1 MQRFTAVGTLLYF
14 FLCYYFHVVYSTVLL
29 KLYYSV
35 TRSVLLV
42 TCRLQYCSSYSVL
55 YGPFCKKDTVCTVGF
70 NCSAFATLLQRYVT
84 QCLRIIMCC
93 LHAVCCT
100 VIFLY
105 CSVDAL
111 LYTLVRS
118 FTFSPRHALLL
129 TQAMCVCPI
138 LVHCCALLIL
148 SSIAN
153 LSCGSV
159 PAHYTAANM
168 LFALCS
174 TAYSSNVYGDVPVQC
189 SQLELQI
196 STDTLYSCQ
205 YALHCCSVPL
215 CYFTLP

>member
-1 MQRFTAVGTLLYF
+1 MYHTACKVEFQPFKRSYSQLTFFNILRSIIKFLASSANCSCTTVPTVQRFTAVGTLWYF
-14 FLCYYFHVVYSTVLL
+14 FLCYYFHVVYPTLLL

-111 LYTLVRS
+111 LYTAFHVDS
-118 FTFSPRHALLL
+118 AP
-129 TQAMCVCPI
+129 
-138 LVHCCALLIL
+138 
-148 SSIAN
+148 
-153 LSCGSV
+153 
-159 PAHYTAANM
+159 
-168 LFALCS
+168 CS
-174 TAYSSNVYGDVPVQC
+174 TACSSNVCTSIIGTLLCPTHYGL
-189 SQLELQI
+189 SR
-196 STDTLYSCQ
+196 
-205 YALHCCSVPL
+205 
-215 CYFTLP
+215 